1 MPYELEAIT
10 YCGNY
15 IVAELYA
22 KILEDLRLAVGCVL
36 VKDRKSL
43 TN

>member
-22 KILEDLRLAVGCVL
+22 KILEEERVL
-36 VKDRKSL
+36 LTREQRKIAKAID
-43 TN
+43 